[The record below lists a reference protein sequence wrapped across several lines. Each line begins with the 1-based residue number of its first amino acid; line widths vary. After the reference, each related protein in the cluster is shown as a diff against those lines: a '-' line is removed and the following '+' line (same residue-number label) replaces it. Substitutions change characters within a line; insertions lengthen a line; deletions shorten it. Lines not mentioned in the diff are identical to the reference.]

1 MGEHE
6 RNRFSDSVLWLVVGV
21 AILSLYLFVYPV
33 ALELFESAISRLD
46 VPVLGHVMY
55 FSVAPLRWLNRNVPA
70 YASYIEVF
78 DRIGSIRP

>member
-33 ALELFESAISRLD
+33 ALELFAKSLLD

-55 FSVAPLRWLNRNVPA
+55 FSAAPLRWLIRNVPA
-70 YASYIEVF
+70 YASYIEVVV